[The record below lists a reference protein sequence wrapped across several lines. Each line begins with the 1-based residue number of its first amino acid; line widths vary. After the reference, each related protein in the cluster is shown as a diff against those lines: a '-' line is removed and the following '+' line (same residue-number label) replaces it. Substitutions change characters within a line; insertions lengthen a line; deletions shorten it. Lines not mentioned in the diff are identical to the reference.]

1 MILQLDNVTVLHGEA
16 LAIDNV
22 SLTVESGQICS
33 IIGANGA
40 GKTTILETISG
51 ILLPKKGVIHFLG
64 ERIDGIP
71 AYKIVRKGI
80 AHIQEGHRLF
90 KKLTVKENL
99 ILGAYILNEQ
109 NQIDLSLDRV
119 YELFPILHGRMEQNA
134 ETLSGG
140 EQQMLSIGSGLM
152 CKPKLLILDEPS
164 LGLMPTYVTAIF
176 NIIQQIRKD
185 GITVLLVEQNVQRTL
200 ELADYAYV
208 LQSGAIVSS
217 GIGAKLLETDLVRKA
232 YLGL

>member
-99 ILGAYILNEQ
+99 LLGAYILNEQ

-140 EQQMLSIGSGLM
+140 EQQMLSIASGLM
-152 CKPKLLILDEPS
+152 SKPKLLILDEPS

-217 GIGAKLLETDLVRKA
+217 GIGAELLETDLVRKA

>member
-140 EQQMLSIGSGLM
+140 EQQMLSIASGLM
-152 CKPKLLILDEPS
+152 SKPKLLILDEPS

-217 GIGAKLLETDLVRKA
+217 GIGAELLETDLVRKA